1 MKNKKKY
8 FVVVLFSLLL
18 VALTGCSSNSNSKK
32 ENTLPSAKTILTNA
46 QKTKFQS
53 MHATWRENS
62 KNEVV
67 QKAEAQ
73 YVKDPTVIFANVST
87 NSNHYQMW
95 IEGKNNYIQM
105 KGTNSNH
112 WFKTKLSKASS
123 YSTLTDSLGTMLTPF
138 IGTSKLFKVQQTG
151 NSYALKYNG
160 NSKQIWNAII
170 SDSAITSL
178 IGIDLD
184 DVKPINNNIQIDVD
198 KNYSVND
205 IKIASTYKDDG
216 KQKTF
221 TMKVDQIDQ
230 IKNLTVPTSVK
241 KSAVDLGTINKN
253 N

>member
-8 FVVVLFSLLL
+8 SVVVLFSLLL

-53 MHATWRENS
+53 MHATWSENS
-62 KNEVV
+62 KNEVM

-87 NSNHYQMW
+87 NSNH
-95 IEGKNNYIQM
+95 
-105 KGTNSNH
+105 

-123 YSTLTDSLGTMLTPF
+123 YSTLTNSLGTMLTPF

-170 SDSAITSL
+170 SDSAVTSL

-184 DVKPINNNIQIDVD
+184 DVKPITNNFQLQLYPNRC
-198 KNYSVND
+198 
-205 IKIASTYKDDG
+205 
-216 KQKTF
+216 
-221 TMKVDQIDQ
+221 
-230 IKNLTVPTSVK
+230 
-241 KSAVDLGTINKN
+241 
-253 N
+253 

>member
-32 ENTLPSAKTILTNA
+32 KNTLPSAKTILTNA

-53 MHATWRENS
+53 MHATWSENS

-112 WFKTKLSKASS
+112 WFKTKLSKVSS
-123 YSTLTDSLGTMLTPF
+123 Y
-138 IGTSKLFKVQQTG
+138 
-151 NSYALKYNG
+151 
-160 NSKQIWNAII
+160 
-170 SDSAITSL
+170 
-178 IGIDLD
+178 
-184 DVKPINNNIQIDVD
+184 
-198 KNYSVND
+198 
-205 IKIASTYKDDG
+205 
-216 KQKTF
+216 
-221 TMKVDQIDQ
+221 
-230 IKNLTVPTSVK
+230 
-241 KSAVDLGTINKN
+241 
-253 N
+253 

>member
-32 ENTLPSAKTILTNA
+32 ENTLSSAKTILTNA

-53 MHATWRENS
+53 MHATWSENS

-87 NSNHYQMW
+87 NSNH
-95 IEGKNNYIQM
+95 
-105 KGTNSNH
+105 

-123 YSTLTDSLGTMLTPF
+123 YSTLTDSLGTILTPF
-138 IGTSKLFKVQQTG
+138 IGTSKLFKVQQTV

-170 SDSAITSL
+170 SDSAVTSL

-205 IKIASTYKDDG
+205 VKIASTYKDDG

-230 IKNLTVPTSVK
+230 IKNLTVPASVK

>member
-32 ENTLPSAKTILTNA
+32 ENTLSSAKTILTNA

-53 MHATWRENS
+53 MHATWSENS

-87 NSNHYQMW
+87 NSNH
-95 IEGKNNYIQM
+95 
-105 KGTNSNH
+105 

-123 YSTLTDSLGTMLTPF
+123 YSTLTDSLGTILTPF

-170 SDSAITSL
+170 SDSAVTSL

-205 IKIASTYKDDG
+205 VKIASTYKDDG

-230 IKNLTVPTSVK
+230 IKNLTVPASVK